1 MHPEEPFVSLL
12 SIALANSAPGIFVQE
27 LADHCLG
34 NRMDDSRVS
43 RHTIS
48 VIIKLFDI
56 LARGYGHAGARC
68 AV

>member
-1 MHPEEPFVSLL
+1 
-12 SIALANSAPGIFVQE
+12 
-27 LADHCLG
+27 
-34 NRMDDSRVS
+34 MDDSRVC